1 MARRAVAYYRVP
13 RTWSGASPHAAQAR
27 RVIRLVRARRWTLI
41 EPFVE
46 TSSRRGDQPELARAL
61 ARCREADAVLVVP
74 EFAPLGRD
82 SRFLAAVLAA
92 RVRLVP
98 ADAPRVGR
106 RTLAL
111 LQSVATRARND
122 ASARTRDAL
131 QAARQRGA
139 RLGSPHPE
147 RGSRVGVAALRAA
160 ANARA
165 RALAPH
171 IEELRLSNPG
181 VSLRALARLLE
192 ALGVATPRGGTWGP
206 SGVRNVLRRLDREPP
221 RHRRALRQARSQR

>member
-1 MARRAVAYYRVP
+1 
-13 RTWSGASPHAAQAR
+13 
-27 RVIRLVRARRWTLI
+27 
-41 EPFVE
+41 
-46 TSSRRGDQPELARAL
+46 
-61 ARCREADAVLVVP
+61 
-74 EFAPLGRD
+74 
-82 SRFLAAVLAA
+82 
-92 RVRLVP
+92 VRLVP

-111 LQSVATRARND
+111 LQSVATRARDD

-131 QAARQRGA
+131 QAARQRGT

-147 RGSRVGVAALRAA
+147 RGSRAGAAALRAA

-192 ALGVATPRGGTWGP
+192 ASGAPTPRGGAWGP
-206 SGVRNVLRRLDREPP
+206 SGVRDMLRRLDPEPP
-221 RHRRALRQARSQR
+221 Q

>member
-1 MARRAVAYYRVP
+1 M
-13 RTWSGASPHAAQAR
+13 
-27 RVIRLVRARRWTLI
+27 
-41 EPFVE
+41 
-46 TSSRRGDQPELARAL
+46 PELAPL
-61 ARCREADAVLVVP
+61 ARDPC
-74 EFAPLGRD
+74 
-82 SRFLAAVLAA
+82 FLEAVLAA

-98 ADAPRVGR
+98 ADIPRVGR

-111 LQSVATRARND
+111 LQSVATRAHND

-147 RGSRVGVAALRAA
+147 RGSRAGVAALRAA
-160 ANARA
+160 ADARA

-171 IEELRLSNPG
+171 IDELHLSNPG
-181 VSLRALARLLE
+181 ASLRALARLLE
-192 ALGVATPRGGTWGP
+192 ASGTPTPRGGAWGP

-221 RHRRALRQARSQR
+221 R